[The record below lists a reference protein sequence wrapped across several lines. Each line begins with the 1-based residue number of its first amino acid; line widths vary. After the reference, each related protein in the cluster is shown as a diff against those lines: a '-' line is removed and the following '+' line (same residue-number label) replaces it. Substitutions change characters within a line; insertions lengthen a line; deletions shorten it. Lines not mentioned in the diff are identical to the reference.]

1 MTDLRDR
8 RVAERFPVNADS
20 ACDFLSPVLEDI
32 GAVRIKN
39 ISNEGIGLI
48 VHHQL
53 APGMLLAINLVNRN
67 RSFSKTMLVRVAHA
81 TPQQGG
87 AYLIGGTFQTP
98 LTYEEL
104 RTMVM

>member
-20 ACDFLSPVLEDI
+20 ACDFMSPVLEDI

-48 VHHQL
+48 ANHEV
-53 APGMLLAINLVNRN
+53 APGMLLAINLVNRK
-67 RSFSKTMLVRVAHA
+67 RSFSKTMLVRVAHV
-81 TPQQGG
+81 TPQAGNS
-87 AYLIGGTFQTP
+87 YLIGGTFKTP

-104 RTMVM
+104 TTMVM